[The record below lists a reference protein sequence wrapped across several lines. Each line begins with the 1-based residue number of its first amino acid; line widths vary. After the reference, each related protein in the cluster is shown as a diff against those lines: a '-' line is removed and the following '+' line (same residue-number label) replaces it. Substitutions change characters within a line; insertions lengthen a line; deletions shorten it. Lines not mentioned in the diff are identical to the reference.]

1 MKKYILILLLILSMS
16 SCSSFSNLL
25 DTGKDA
31 GLVAAVATGG
41 SLLGGPVTGG
51 LAAGATYL
59 LVDDVN
65 NIEFIEEH
73 VVKTVVQETVLTPTL
88 SLFLAKFKFYITIVV
103 LALLLFKRE
112 WLLIPIKFLLK
123 KKPDSVN
130 SKRLDG

>member
-31 GLVAAVATGG
+31 GLVAAMATGG
-41 SLLGGPVTGG
+41 ALLGGPVTGG

-73 VVKTVVQETVLTPTL
+73 VVKTVVKETILTPTL
-88 SLFLAKFKFYITIVV
+88 SLFLAKFKFYITITII
-103 LALLLFKRE
+103 LLVLFKRE
-112 WLLIPIKFLLK
+112 WLVIPFKFLLK
-123 KKPDSVN
+123 NKPDFVN
-130 SKRLDG
+130 SERLDG